1 MIIISPLLLISQH
14 NKKNELS
21 LPDIGCGREEVWQS
35 DVTWPYVNI
44 PYLAMA
50 EIISTYH
57 LVKVW
62 AKVRLPD
69 QESRHFAKMMI
80 AIYEEEIVATRSEIE
95 LWYLLVVESS
105 PSYDYITEMD
115 TQSIFWQDF
124 IMVERQ

>member
-21 LPDIGCGREEVWQS
+21 LPDIGCGRVEVWQS
-35 DVTWPYVNI
+35 DVTWSYVNI

-80 AIYEEEIVATRSEIE
+80 AIYEKEIVATRSEIE

-115 TQSIFWQDF
+115 TQREFWQDF
-124 IMVERQ
+124 IMVER

>member
-1 MIIISPLLLISQH
+1 MIIISPLLLISQY
-14 NKKNELS
+14 NDKKIELS
-21 LPDIGCGREEVWQS
+21 LPDIGCGRVEVWQS
-35 DVTWPYVNI
+35 DVTWSYVNF

-57 LVKVW
+57 VKVW

-80 AIYEEEIVATRSEIE
+80 AIYEKEIVATRSEIE

-115 TQSIFWQDF
+115 IQREFWQDF